1 MPNRRAERSEP
12 ILPAR
17 VDRFHQSCGVLNL
30 PASGIP
36 RMSTPRDEPWGMREF
51 TVVDRPAICSGSATT
66 CATPTYQLDREF
78 FVQHPAMGLHF
89 EHAPCADDAR
99 RRLGSAA
106 RNQC

>member
-51 TVVDRPAICSGSATT
+51 TVVDPSGNLLRIGHDLRDAYIPAG
-66 CATPTYQLDREF
+66 P
-78 FVQHPAMGLHF
+78 
-89 EHAPCADDAR
+89 
-99 RRLGSAA
+99 
-106 RNQC
+106 